1 MALGLDAVQDR
12 IALACAR
19 RGVDSDTVT
28 LVVVSKH
35 RTDEDVRAVYG
46 AGQRVFAE
54 NRAQELASRREADL
68 PDDIE
73 WHFVGPLQSRK
84 AASVGEHAVLLQ
96 SMDRPKL
103 ARIWRD
109 HCRDTPVLVQF
120 NMAGEPQKSG
130 FPPDDAGRVL
140 DDLLAL
146 GLDVR
151 GVMAIPPNA
160 TDPEMARPW
169 FTQLRGIFDSYRMDV
184 PAIDTCSMGMSNDL
198 EVAIEEGATM
208 VRIGR
213 AIFDGTADT

>member
-1 MALGLDAVQDR
+1 MAVGLDTVLDR
-12 IALACAR
+12 IARACAH
-19 RGVDSDTVT
+19 RGVDSDSVT
-28 LVVVSKH
+28 LVVVSKN
-35 RTDEDVRAVYG
+35 RSDEDVHAVYDS
-46 AGQRVFAE
+46 GQRVFAE
-54 NRAQELASRREADL
+54 NRAQELARRAGANL

-84 AASVGEHAVLLQ
+84 AVSVGGHAALLQ

-109 HCRDTPVLVQF
+109 HCHGTPVLVQF
-120 NMAGEPQKSG
+120 NLAGEPQKSG
-130 FPPDDAGRVL
+130 FASDDAGRVL
-140 DDLLAL
+140 EDLLSL

-160 TDPEMARPW
+160 ADPEMARPW
-169 FTQLRGIFDSYRMDV
+169 FAQLRGIFDLYRREV
-184 PAIDTCSMGMSNDL
+184 PTIDTCSMGMSNDL

>member
-1 MALGLDAVQDR
+1 MVVGLDAVLGR
-12 IALACAR
+12 IAEACAR
-19 RGVDSDTVT
+19 RGVEGDTVT

-35 RTDEDVRAVYG
+35 RTDDDVRAVYD

-54 NRAQELASRREADL
+54 NRAQELAHRRDADL

-84 AASVGEHAVLLQ
+84 AASVGENAALLQ

-109 HCRDTPVLVQF
+109 HCRQTPVLVQF
-120 NMAGEPQKSG
+120 NLAGEPQKSG
-130 FPPDDAGRVL
+130 FPPDEPDRVL
-140 DDLLAL
+140 DDLLAF

-160 TDPEMARPW
+160 TDPEMTRPW
-169 FTQLRGIFDSYRMDV
+169 FAQLRGIFDLYRRTL

>member
-1 MALGLDAVQDR
+1 MG
-12 IALACAR
+12 
-19 RGVDSDTVT
+19 SDGIT

-35 RTDEDVRAVYG
+35 RTDEEVLAVYEC
-46 AGQRVFAE
+46 GQRVFAE
-54 NRAQELASRREADL
+54 NRAQELALRRDADL

-84 AASVGEHAVLLQ
+84 AASVGGNAALLQ
-96 SMDRPKL
+96 SMDRLKL

-109 HCRDTPVLVQF
+109 HSIDTPVLVQF
-120 NMAGEPQKSG
+120 NLAGEPQKSG
-130 FPPDDAGRVL
+130 FPPDEPGRVL
-140 DDLLAL
+140 DDLVTL

-160 TDPEMARPW
+160 TDPESARPW
-169 FTQLRGIFDSYRMDV
+169 FARLREIFDLYRRDL
-184 PAIDTCSMGMSNDL
+184 PTIDTCSMGMSNDL

-213 AIFDGTADT
+213 AIFDRTADT

>member
-1 MALGLDAVQDR
+1 MAVGLDAVLDR
-12 IALACAR
+12 IARACAR
-19 RGVDSDTVT
+19 RGVESDTVT

-35 RTDEDVRAVYG
+35 RTDDDVRAVYDS
-46 AGQRVFAE
+46 GQRVFAE
-54 NRAQELASRREADL
+54 NRAQELALRCESDL

-84 AASVGEHAVLLQ
+84 AASVGEHASLLQ

-109 HCRDTPVLVQF
+109 HCREVPVLVQF
-120 NMAGEPQKSG
+120 NLAGEPQKSG
-130 FPPDDAGRVL
+130 FPADEAVRVL

-151 GVMAIPPNA
+151 GVMAIPPNEA
-160 TDPEMARPW
+160 DPEMARPW
-169 FTQLRGIFDSYRMDV
+169 FAQLRGIFDMYRRDV
-184 PAIDTCSMGMSNDL
+184 PSIDTCSMGMSNDL

>member
-1 MALGLDAVQDR
+1 MALGLDAVLDR
-12 IALACAR
+12 MSRACAR
-19 RGVDSDTVT
+19 RGVDRDTVD

-35 RTDEDVRAVYG
+35 RTHEEVRAVYD

-54 NRAQELASRREADL
+54 NRAQELALRRGADL

-84 AASVGEHAVLLQ
+84 AASVGGHAALLQ
-96 SMDRPKL
+96 SMDRPRL

-109 HCRDTPVLVQF
+109 RCRETPVLVQF
-120 NMAGEPQKSG
+120 NLAGEPQKSG
-130 FPPDDAGRVL
+130 FAPDDAGRIL

-160 TDPEMARPW
+160 TDPELARPW
-169 FTQLRGIFDSYRMDV
+169 FAQLRRLFDMYRRDV